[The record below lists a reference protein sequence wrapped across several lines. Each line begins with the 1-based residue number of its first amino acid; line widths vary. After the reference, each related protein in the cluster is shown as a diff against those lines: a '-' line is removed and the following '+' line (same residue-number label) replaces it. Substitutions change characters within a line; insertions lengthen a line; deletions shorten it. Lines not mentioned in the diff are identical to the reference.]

1 MINITVRPIRIGE
14 FPKFL
19 SIGTSHEHLEDIKK
33 YVNELL
39 ESGCTRLEWCYVLE
53 NKGDFLGKFI
63 FWSLPKLDK
72 PLDIVLL
79 DLDLSNK
86 KYLELGTLFLEK
98 IKKISKDLSITNL
111 GYVLDSPSQ
120 YPQWQEHFNKRSKLL
135 ETSGFKVSRK
145 TKRFIYSSSTSFD
158 DLNYESFIVRSLED
172 VSDNEYIKA
181 ILEVS
186 KSTLDERI
194 NFDINSIGA
203 LAQAE
208 QNFEVLKNMDYK
220 PSWWK
225 LIYDK
230 MDNSLIGLVMP
241 TIAPSFGTIGYI
253 GVIPEK
259 RGKGYVDVLLS
270 LGTKILL
277 DNDVTI
283 IKADTDINNL
293 PMANA
298 FIKAGYHQFATRN
311 EYIIE
316 L

>member
-1 MINITVRPIRIGE
+1 MINITVRPIQIGE
-14 FPKFL
+14 FPRFL
-19 SIGTSHEHLEDIKK
+19 SIGTSPEHLEDIKK

-53 NKGDFLGKFI
+53 NKGNFLGRFI

-79 DLDLSNK
+79 DLDWSSE
-86 KYLELGTLFLEK
+86 KYLELGILFLEK
-98 IKKISKDLSITNL
+98 IKIIAKDFYITNL

-120 YPQWQEHFNKRSKLL
+120 YPQWQEHFDKRIKLL
-135 ETSGFKVSRK
+135 ETSGFKISRK
-145 TKRFIYSSSTSFD
+145 TKRFIYSSNASFD
-158 DLNYESFIVRSLED
+158 NFNYERFIIRSLED
-172 VSDNEYIKA
+172 VDDNEYIKA

-194 NFDINSIGA
+194 NFDINSMGA
-203 LAQAE
+203 FAQAKE
-208 QNFEVLKNMDYK
+208 NFKYLKNMDYK

-230 MDNSLIGLVMP
+230 TDNSLIGLVMP

-253 GVIPEK
+253 GVVPEK
-259 RGKGYVDVLLS
+259 RGNGYVDVLLS

-277 DNDVTI
+277 DNGVAI
-283 IKADTDINNL
+283 IKTDTDINNL

-298 FIKAGYHQFATRN
+298 FIKAGYHQFATRS
-311 EYIIE
+311 EYSIE